1 MKVATMGEFVN
12 NGFEDTIEDFTKN
25 GECSSCGNCCG
36 RVLPLSKKEIDTI
49 KNYIKKYNI
58 KGKKHAF
65 PYKNRPV
72 DFTCPFRDDALKICT
87 IYEVRPKIC
96 RKFIC
101 NNEERA
107 KVNREQLLKDNRKVI
122 DTRKEF
128 FDDTL

>member
-1 MKVATMGEFVN
+1 MKVSTMGEFVN
-12 NGFEDTIEDFTKN
+12 NGYEDAIEDFTKN

-49 KNYIKKYNI
+49 KNYIKKHNI
-58 KGKKHAF
+58 KGKKHVF